1 MIDTLGQGLIYL
13 FTGIPGIREAMAFY
27 IACALIGAAIIIAIR
42 YRRNHHWPLLDAV
55 NQRNALISEK
65 IGGRDAPS
73 HEARIAFA
81 EAYFEID
88 GKMMEASHEE
98 VFHLR
103 RAWEEYRETIVDPNA
118 DVLHN
123 TVRPENFFFGVGER
137 HRALGWFANIA
148 IAVGLLFTFLGI
160 IAALSTLD
168 LSGGP
173 DAMQSQLNE
182 LMQVAGAKFWA
193 SVGGIVAS
201 IILRSVDYRFAK
213 KVDEGLTRMCDL
225 LEHGMAYLPPQRIA
239 AEQLKQLEEQ
249 TPALR
254 GFSEQLAVVL
264 EEALERQFTP
274 MVSSLGSIQDGID
287 RISGGGGEAVR
298 KALTES
304 AGAEMGNL
312 AEAIGGMTMSLGTM
326 AERFEKQTNSADQ
339 QIEEAVRR
347 FSQASEEMREAFGEL
362 NSNFAAV
369 AERMR
374 ADSEEAS
381 AQARQRMGDLLE
393 RLGTSLDDMREKMIA
408 SAGEFGEATHGAARK
423 AAETG
428 QLAMED
434 SFKQF
439 VDRFNEAGEPLVEEM
454 RKASN
459 SIGTAATSLDGS
471 NRAMGDYTRG
481 IESVAARSSDIATSL
496 GSVANDV
503 REATEPVRQSAASIE
518 KAMLAMST
526 AVAND
531 ARSSEASREEMREM
545 SGALKATAEAAEEA
559 WSDYRN
565 RFNEVDEALGK
576 ALTLLTEAA
585 GSHAQNLNE
594 RVGQVDEALSKGI
607 SQLAAALR
615 PLESLSDTVEDLSSA
630 LTARQAE
637 AAE

>member
-1 MIDTLGQGLIYL
+1 MIDTLGQSLIWF
-13 FTGIPGIREAMAFY
+13 FTAIPGVGDAMAFL
-27 IACALIGAAIIIAIR
+27 IALALITTAIIIAWR
-42 YRRNHHWPLLDAV
+42 YRRNHHWPLLRAINER
-55 NQRNALISEK
+55 NQSVAER
-65 IGGRDAPS
+65 IGGSEAPS
-73 HEARIAFA
+73 HEARVAFS
-81 EAYFEID
+81 EAYFEINE
-88 GKMMEASHEE
+88 KMMEASHEE

-118 DVLHN
+118 DVLQN
-123 TVRPENFFFGVGER
+123 TVRPENFFLQLGER

-213 KVDEGLTRMCDL
+213 KVDEGLAHLCDL

-239 AEQLKQLEEQ
+239 ADQLKQLEDQ
-249 TPALR
+249 TPALK

-264 EEALERQFTP
+264 EEALEKQFTP

-298 KALTES
+298 KAISES

-312 AEAIGGMTMSLGTM
+312 AEAIGGMTLSLGTM
-326 AERFEKQTNSADQ
+326 ASRLEQQTSSADQ

-347 FSQASEEMREAFGEL
+347 FSQASDEMRQAFGEL

-381 AQARQRMGDLLE
+381 EQARQRMGDLLE
-393 RLGTSLDDMREKMIA
+393 RLDSSLDEMREKMIA

-428 QLAMED
+428 QAAMAE
-434 SFKQF
+434 SFQQF
-439 VDRFNEAGEPLVEEM
+439 VTRFNEAGEPLVDEM
-454 RKASN
+454 RKAST

-481 IESVAARSSDIATSL
+481 IETVSERSSAIATSL
-496 GSVANDV
+496 GSVANDM

-518 KAMLAMST
+518 RAMAAMST

-531 ARSSEASREEMREM
+531 ARDSESAREEMREI
-545 SGALKATAEAAEEA
+545 SGALRSTAEAAENA
-559 WSDYRN
+559 WSDYRA
-565 RFNEVDEALGK
+565 RFNDVDKSLGEALN
-576 ALTLLTEAA
+576 LLTEAA
-585 GSHAQNLNE
+585 GSHAQNLNDH
-594 RVGQVDEALSKGI
+594 VNQVDEALSKGV

-630 LTARQAE
+630 LTATQSQTAE
-637 AAE
+637 

>member
-1 MIDTLGQGLIYL
+1 MCSGVWFGLQINIAGAGVLRYPPRPECIGHRAVRKVKSQRGLGPDIRIDPVTGQPVAAAPRCRARDHRAAVVRAEKPAIGPLG
-13 FTGIPGIREAMAFY
+13 PGIREAMAFY

-298 KALTES
+298 S
-304 AGAEMGNL
+304 GDRW
-312 AEAIGGMTMSLGTM
+312 
-326 AERFEKQTNSADQ
+326 ER
-339 QIEEAVRR
+339 R
-347 FSQASEEMREAFGEL
+347 
-362 NSNFAAV
+362 
-369 AERMR
+369 
-374 ADSEEAS
+374 
-381 AQARQRMGDLLE
+381 
-393 RLGTSLDDMREKMIA
+393 
-408 SAGEFGEATHGAARK
+408 
-423 AAETG
+423 
-428 QLAMED
+428 
-434 SFKQF
+434 
-439 VDRFNEAGEPLVEEM
+439 
-454 RKASN
+454 
-459 SIGTAATSLDGS
+459 
-471 NRAMGDYTRG
+471 
-481 IESVAARSSDIATSL
+481 
-496 GSVANDV
+496 
-503 REATEPVRQSAASIE
+503 
-518 KAMLAMST
+518 
-526 AVAND
+526 
-531 ARSSEASREEMREM
+531 
-545 SGALKATAEAAEEA
+545 
-559 WSDYRN
+559 
-565 RFNEVDEALGK
+565 
-576 ALTLLTEAA
+576 
-585 GSHAQNLNE
+585 
-594 RVGQVDEALSKGI
+594 
-607 SQLAAALR
+607 
-615 PLESLSDTVEDLSSA
+615 
-630 LTARQAE
+630 
-637 AAE
+637 

>member
-1 MIDTLGQGLIYL
+1 MIDALGQNLIWF
-13 FTGIPGIREAMAFY
+13 FTAVPGVGDAMAF
-27 IACALIGAAIIIAIR
+27 IIALLLISIAIVIAWR
-42 YRRNHHWPLLDAV
+42 YRRNHHWPLLRAIDE
-55 NQRNALISEK
+55 RNELISDK
-65 IGGRDAPS
+65 IGGSSAPS
-73 HEARIAFA
+73 NEARLAFA
-81 EAYFEID
+81 EAFFDID
-88 GKMMEASHEE
+88 EKMMEASHQE

-103 RAWEEYRETIVDPNA
+103 RAWEEYRETIVNPNA
-118 DVLHN
+118 DVLQN
-123 TVRPENFFFGVGER
+123 TVRPENFFLLLGER

-148 IAVGLLFTFLGI
+148 IAFGLLFTFLGI

-168 LSGGP
+168 LSGGT

-213 KVDEGLTRMCDL
+213 RIDEGLAHLCDL

-239 AEQLKQLEEQ
+239 ADQLKQLEDQ
-249 TPALR
+249 TPALK

-264 EEALERQFTP
+264 EEALEKQFAP
-274 MVSSLGSIQDGID
+274 MVTSLGSIQRDMNS
-287 RISGGGGEAVR
+287 ISGGGGEAVH
-298 KALTES
+298 KAISEGTGAQMDSL
-304 AGAEMGNL
+304 AGA
-312 AEAIGGMTMSLGTM
+312 ITGMSNSLGTM
-326 AERFEKQTNSADQ
+326 VERLERQTSAADQ

-347 FSQASEEMREAFGEL
+347 FGQASEEMRAAFSEL

-381 AQARQRMGDLLE
+381 EQARRRLGELLE
-393 RLGTSLDDMREKMIA
+393 RVGTSLDQMREKMA
-408 SAGEFGEATHGAARK
+408 HSAGQFGEATMGAARK

-428 QLAMED
+428 QEAMSE
-434 SFKQF
+434 SFQQF
-439 VDRFNEAGEPLVEEM
+439 VKSFNEAGEPLVEEM
-454 RKASN
+454 RKAST

-481 IESVAARSSDIATSL
+481 IKNVADRSSDLATSL

-503 REATEPVRQSAASIE
+503 RAATEPLRQSASSIE
-518 KAMLAMST
+518 KAMLEMST

-531 ARSSEASREEMREM
+531 ARNSETTREEMREI
-545 SGALKATAEAAEEA
+545 SEALKTTASAAEGA
-559 WSDYRN
+559 WSDYRA
-565 RFNEVDEALGK
+565 RFNEVDKSLGEALNM
-576 ALTLLTEAA
+576 LMEAA
-585 GSHAQNLNE
+585 GSHAQNLND

-607 SQLAAALR
+607 SQLAGALR
-615 PLESLSDTVEDLSSA
+615 PLESLSDTVEDLSAA
-630 LTARQAE
+630 LTAQQAE

>member
-1 MIDTLGQGLIYL
+1 MIDTLGHGLIFL
-13 FTGIPGIREAMAFY
+13 FTGIPGIGDAMAFY
-27 IACALIGAAIIIAIR
+27 IACSLVGAAVIIAVR
-42 YRRNHHWPLLDAV
+42 YRRNHHWPLLDAI
-55 NQRNALISEK
+55 NQRNGLISER
-65 IGGRDAPS
+65 IGGREAPS
-73 HEARIAFA
+73 DVARIAFA
-81 EAYFEID
+81 DAYFDID
-88 GKMMEASHEE
+88 EKMMEASHEE

-103 RAWEEYRETIVDPNA
+103 RAWEEYRETIVDPNS

-123 TVRPENFFFGVGER
+123 TVRPENFFLGLGER
-137 HRALGWFANIA
+137 HRALGWFANIS

-213 KVDEGLTRMCDL
+213 KVDEGLARMCDL

-239 AEQLKQLEEQ
+239 AEQLRQLEEQ

-264 EEALERQFTP
+264 EQALEKQFTP
-274 MVSSLGSIQDGID
+274 MVSSLGAIQDGID

-312 AEAIGGMTMSLGTM
+312 AEAIGGMTLSLGTM

-347 FSQASEEMREAFGEL
+347 FSQASDEMRAAFGEL
-362 NSNFAAV
+362 NNNFAAV

-381 AQARQRMGDLLE
+381 DQARQRMGDLLD
-393 RLGTSLDDMREKMIA
+393 RLGSSLDEMRTKMVA
-408 SAGEFGEATHGAARK
+408 SAGEFGEATQGAARQ

-439 VDRFNEAGEPLVEEM
+439 VERFAEAGEPLVEEM
-454 RKASN
+454 RKAST
-459 SIGTAATSLDGS
+459 SIGTAASSLDGS

-481 IESVAARSSDIATSL
+481 IESVADRSSDIATSL
-496 GSVANDV
+496 GSVASDV
-503 REATEPVRQSAASIE
+503 REAAEPVRQSAASIE
-518 KAMLAMST
+518 KAMLAMSA

-531 ARSSEASREEMREM
+531 ARNSEAAREEMREL
-545 SGALKATAEAAEEA
+545 SGTLQSTAESAEKA
-559 WSDYRN
+559 WSDYRD

-576 ALTLLTEAA
+576 ALTLLSEAA

-594 RVGQVDEALSKGI
+594 RVGQVDDALSKGI
-607 SQLAAALR
+607 AQLAAALR
-615 PLESLSDTVEDLSSA
+615 PLESLSDTVEDLAAA
-630 LTARQAE
+630 LAAQQARVDE
-637 AAE
+637 

>member
-213 KVDEGLTRMCDL
+213 KVEEGLTRMCDL

-304 AGAEMGNL
+304 AGAEMGMCRNV
-312 AEAIGGMTMSLGTM
+312 GLG
-326 AERFEKQTNSADQ
+326 E
-339 QIEEAVRR
+339 
-347 FSQASEEMREAFGEL
+347 G
-362 NSNFAAV
+362 
-369 AERMR
+369 R
-374 ADSEEAS
+374 ADLGADPPRCREGVDLVIFGGTDMSVAS
-381 AQARQRMGDLLE
+381 RPEDERRHARRGNDALTTLN
-393 RLGTSLDDMREKMIA
+393 
-408 SAGEFGEATHGAARK
+408 AA
-423 AAETG
+423 
-428 QLAMED
+428 LAM
-434 SFKQF
+434 
-439 VDRFNEAGEPLVEEM
+439 AAIEP
-454 RKASN
+454 
-459 SIGTAATSLDGS
+459 AT
-471 NRAMGDYTRG
+471 
-481 IESVAARSSDIATSL
+481 
-496 GSVANDV
+496 
-503 REATEPVRQSAASIE
+503 
-518 KAMLAMST
+518 
-526 AVAND
+526 
-531 ARSSEASREEMREM
+531 
-545 SGALKATAEAAEEA
+545 
-559 WSDYRN
+559 
-565 RFNEVDEALGK
+565 
-576 ALTLLTEAA
+576 
-585 GSHAQNLNE
+585 
-594 RVGQVDEALSKGI
+594 
-607 SQLAAALR
+607 
-615 PLESLSDTVEDLSSA
+615 
-630 LTARQAE
+630 
-637 AAE
+637 

>member
-1 MIDTLGQGLIYL
+1 MIDTLGQGLIWF
-13 FTGIPGIREAMAFY
+13 FTAVPGVGEAMAF
-27 IACALIGAAIIIAIR
+27 IIALVLIATAVVIAWR
-42 YRRNHHWPLLDAV
+42 YRRNHHWPLLSAI
-55 NQRNALISEK
+55 NERNELISDK
-65 IGGRDAPS
+65 IGGSNAPS
-73 HEARIAFA
+73 NDARLAFA
-81 EAYFEID
+81 DAYFDID
-88 GKMMEASHEE
+88 EKMMEASHEE

-118 DVLHN
+118 DVLQN
-123 TVRPENFFFGVGER
+123 TVRPENFFLLLGER

-213 KVDEGLTRMCDL
+213 KVDEGLARLCDL

-239 AEQLKQLEEQ
+239 ADQLKQLEDQ
-249 TPALR
+249 TPALK

-264 EEALERQFTP
+264 EETLEKQFAP
-274 MVSSLGSIQDGID
+274 MVTSLGSIERDMSS
-287 RISGGGGEAVR
+287 ISGGGGEAVH
-298 KALTES
+298 KAIS
-304 AGAEMGNL
+304 DGAGAQMADL
-312 AEAIGGMTMSLGTM
+312 AGAITGMSNSLGTM
-326 AERFEKQTNSADQ
+326 AERLERQTSSADQ

-381 AQARQRMGDLLE
+381 EQARQRLGELLE
-393 RLGTSLDDMREKMIA
+393 RVGTSLDQMREKMA
-408 SAGEFGEATHGAARK
+408 ESAGEFGRSTADAARK

-428 QLAMED
+428 QEAMTE
-434 SFKQF
+434 SFGQF
-439 VDRFNEAGEPLVEEM
+439 VKNFNEAGEPLVEEM
-454 RKASN
+454 RKAST

-481 IESVAARSSDIATSL
+481 IESVADRSSDIATSL

-503 REATEPVRQSAASIE
+503 REATDPLRQSASSIKE
-518 KAMLAMST
+518 AILAMST

-531 ARSSEASREEMREM
+531 ARNAETTREEMREI
-545 SGALKATAEAAEEA
+545 SEALKATASAAEEA
-559 WSDYRN
+559 WSDYRA
-565 RFNEVDEALGK
+565 RFNEVDKSLGEALNMLTEAAGSQAQSLTTRVGEVDEALGK
-576 ALTLLTEAA
+576 
-585 GSHAQNLNE
+585 G
-594 RVGQVDEALSKGI
+594 V

-615 PLESLSDTVEDLSSA
+615 PLESLSDTVEDLAAA
-630 LTARQAE
+630 LTAQQAE

>member
-1 MIDTLGQGLIYL
+1 VIDALGQGLIYL
-13 FTGIPGIREAMAFY
+13 FTGIPGIGDAMAFI
-27 IACALIGAAIIIAIR
+27 IACCLIIAAVAIAIR
-42 YRRNHHWPLLDAV
+42 YRRNHHWPLLDAIS
-55 NQRNALISEK
+55 QRNALIAEK
-65 IGGRDAPS
+65 IGGSQSDSQA
-73 HEARIAFA
+73 ARLAFA
-81 EAYFEID
+81 EAYFDID
-88 GKMMEASHEE
+88 EKMMEASHEE

-118 DVLHN
+118 EVLHN
-123 TVRPENFFFGVGER
+123 TVRPENFFIGLGER
-137 HRALGWFANIA
+137 HRALGWFANIS

-213 KVDEGLTRMCDL
+213 KVDEGLARLCDL

-239 AEQLKQLEEQ
+239 ADQLRELKEQ
-249 TPALR
+249 TPALK

-264 EEALERQFTP
+264 EEALEKQFTP
-274 MVSSLGSIQDGID
+274 MVTSLGSIQDGID
-287 RISGGGGEAVR
+287 RISGGGGEAVH
-298 KALTES
+298 KAISES
-304 AGAEMGNL
+304 AGSALGDL
-312 AEAIGGMTMSLGTM
+312 AQAIGGMTLSLGTM

-347 FSQASEEMREAFGEL
+347 FSQASDEMRAAFGEL
-362 NSNFAAV
+362 NSNFATV
-369 AERMR
+369 ADRMR
-374 ADSEEAS
+374 ADTEAASE
-381 AQARQRMGDLLE
+381 QARQRMSELLE
-393 RLGTSLDDMREKMIA
+393 RLGTSLDAMRERMAA
-408 SAGEFGEATHGAARK
+408 SAAEFGEATQGAARK

-428 QLAMED
+428 QLAIED

-439 VDRFNEAGEPLVEEM
+439 VDRFNAAGEPLVEEM
-454 RKASN
+454 RKAST
-459 SIGTAATSLDGS
+459 SIGTAADSLGNS
-471 NRAMGDYTRG
+471 NQAMGDYTRG

-496 GSVANDV
+496 SSVANDV

-518 KAMLAMST
+518 KAMLAMSA

-531 ARSSEASREEMREM
+531 ARSSEATRDEMREI
-545 SGALKATAEAAEEA
+545 SGALKDTAQAAEDA
-559 WSDYRN
+559 WSAYRD
-565 RFNEVDEALGK
+565 RFNEVDAALGN
-576 ALTLLTEAA
+576 ALTQLTEAA

-630 LTARQAE
+630 LAQHQGQVAE
-637 AAE
+637 